1 MSYYWSITYV
11 YEMTEQLKTLYSKP
25 LQNQMTDF
33 FYLLYVSWD
42 WMGTTLS

>member
-1 MSYYWSITYV
+1 MSYYWSIKYV

-33 FYLLYVSWD
+33 FTFRMFHETEWVLL
-42 WMGTTLS
+42 